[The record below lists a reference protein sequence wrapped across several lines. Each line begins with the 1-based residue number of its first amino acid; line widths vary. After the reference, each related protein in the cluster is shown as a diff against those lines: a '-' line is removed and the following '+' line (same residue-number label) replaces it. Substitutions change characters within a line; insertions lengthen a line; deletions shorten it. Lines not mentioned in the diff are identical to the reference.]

1 MPEPTATPTLLGRFH
16 AAPEKR
22 DGFGDFVS
30 GAGDAVE
37 QVGGAVG
44 SVATAAGSA
53 ATEAVGKGLDALQ
66 DIQNDLADELAK
78 KLGIKEF
85 YSIHLVDLC
94 EGDFSPKVTD
104 PKATFDVK
112 NCTEPF
118 KYGKWASDPQR
129 QE

>member
-1 MPEPTATPTLLGRFH
+1 MPEPTAAPTLLDRFH

-22 DGFGDFVS
+22 LDLG
-30 GAGDAVE
+30 GAVGGAISD
-37 QVGGAVG
+37 VGGAVA
-44 SVATAAGSA
+44 SVATAAGA
-53 ATEAVGKGLDALQ
+53 VATEAVGKGLDALQ

-118 KYGKWASDPQR
+118 KYGK
-129 QE
+129 